1 MKRKS
6 KIQEEID
13 KSWKTY
19 NESIEK
25 FILSKGE
32 DFESFRIGL
41 RVYGRIEALT
51 WVLENT
57 DENIREL

>member
-19 NESIEK
+19 NETIEK
-25 FILSKGE
+25 FVQSECK
-32 DFESFRIGL
+32 DFESYKICL

-57 DENIREL
+57 GEDIREL

>member
-25 FILSKGE
+25 FVQSECK
-32 DFESFRIGL
+32 DFEAYKIGL

-57 DENIREL
+57 DETIREL

>member
-25 FILSKGE
+25 FVQSEFK
-32 DFESFRIGL
+32 DFESYKIGL
-41 RVYGRIEALT
+41 RAYGRIEA
-51 WVLENT
+51 
-57 DENIREL
+57 

>member
-25 FILSKGE
+25 FVQSEVK
-32 DFESFRIGL
+32 DFESYKIGL
-41 RVYGRIEALT
+41 RVFGRLEALT

-57 DENIREL
+57 DETLREL

>member
-25 FILSKGE
+25 FVQSECK
-32 DFESFRIGL
+32 DFESYKIGFKGL
-41 RVYGRIEALT
+41 
-51 WVLENT
+51 W
-57 DENIREL
+57 

>member
-13 KSWKTY
+13 RTWKTY
-19 NESIEK
+19 NESIDK
-25 FILSKGE
+25 FVQSECK
-32 DFESFRIGL
+32 DFESYKIGL

-51 WVLENT
+51 WVLEIT
-57 DENIREL
+57 DETIREL